1 MSAHHAAQSVV
12 LGQQDYAR
20 STHLAK
26 LFEDLTTAIIYAR
39 PADAAAFIAEEAGRM
54 ASAGAAYRAVPAN
67 GAVDTEEAAAAYM
80 EEHRVRPLLEE
91 LFASLLVGKPADPF
105 AFLATESRKL
115 QELRAAQK
123 PVRAARA
130 RAHACGR
137 LRCAAR
143 AHTSPFRD
151 APQPPFHKIE
161 STFFRRRLARHV
173 FSL

>member
-123 PVRAARA
+123 PVRAAARA
-130 RAHACGR
+130 RGG
-137 LRCAAR
+137 AR
-143 AHTSPFRD
+143 ALALRRTRSHRPFPRR
-151 APQPPFHKIE
+151 PTTPFHKIE
-161 STFFRRRLARHV
+161 STLFRRRLARHV